1 VINHSRKA
9 WVLFFIC
16 YMQTRNNASMGQFC
30 GKTFQGSTSTDLT
43 QSDENKEF
51 VPKGQKI

>member
-1 VINHSRKA
+1 
-9 WVLFFIC
+9 
-16 YMQTRNNASMGQFC
+16 MGQFC